1 MTEQLVVNQ
10 TLDSAARQSLDNVG
24 TMRRR
29 TKIELCVFFGATLA
43 LMYILCFTVVLFLAP
58 MQAFSLRHLGG
69 IDPQLML
76 YVAAYSPTMVAIALT
91 AIIGGRAGLRRLFFS
106 VFRWRVGISGW
117 LIATL
122 GIPGVWL
129 GVAILRHFTTGAAI
143 SWVSWYTS
151 FPLLFFSTYLFT
163 DTGGLGEETGWRG
176 YAMPRLLEGFSPAM
190 SGLIVGFFFGIWH
203 LPGWFLTG
211 LGGHFAQ
218 MDFAMFVGFTMVL
231 SVIMAYLYVR
241 TGGSVLLAGILPHL
255 IGNIGGET
263 SVMFYQNTWEYL
275 GYLAIFTLILVTV
288 YARTMFAGPPF
299 DPSLSPQFYTLAE
312 QREGAAMFADGRGT
326 AA

>member
-1 MTEQLVVNQ
+1 MNQ
-10 TLDSAARQSLDNVG
+10 TLHREALQPLHNVG
-24 TMRRR
+24 AMRRR
-29 TKIELCVFFGATLA
+29 TKIELCLFFGVTLTV
-43 LMYILCFTVVLFLAP
+43 MYILCFTVVLFLAP

-76 YVAAYSPTMVAIALT
+76 YVAAYSPTLVAIALT
-91 AIIGGRAGLRRLFFS
+91 AIIGGKAGLGRLFFS

-117 LIATL
+117 LIAIL

-143 SWVSWYTS
+143 PWASWYRS
-151 FPLLFFSTYLFT
+151 FPLLLFSMYLFT

-176 YAMPRLLEGFSPAM
+176 YAMPRLLEGFTPAM

-241 TGGSVLLAGILPHL
+241 TGGSVLLAGILPHM
-255 IGNIGGET
+255 IGNIGGEP

-288 YARTMFAGPPF
+288 CARKMFARPPF
-299 DPSLSPQFYTLAE
+299 DPSLSPQYYTIAE
-312 QREGAAMFADGRGT
+312 QREAARMLGGGRGT